1 MYHTPPQISKLV
13 PKEAFKNGLK
23 VKYYKDKDFKNLTRE
38 DTVENIDLYWYT
50 GRPDYVTN
58 SEYSVHWEGT
68 IVAPETGK
76 YQFQIKSFDSRVIIF
91 NGKKLNVELS
101 CNEPYFEFLELE
113 KGKEYPII
121 CETQN
126 NQTGAA
132 RFQLYWKTPSDFE
145 KEKQKAEKPKTR
157 DVYLPERFNWV
168 DYWTGKVYEGGKSYT
183 FEAPIEKIPI
193 LIKQGSI
200 LPIGQE
206 IQYANENP
214 FGELELRIYQG
225 ADGKFLLYEDEGD
238 NLNYQTGK
246 YSLIK
251 FIYKEAEKTLKILK
265 REGEF
270 EGMKKERI
278 FKVTV
283 GEKVIKT
290 VNYKGEEI
298 EIKL

>member
-1 MYHTPPQISKLV
+1 MPYIYSLAGRTYIEDYTMMRGLTMDFPKDKKVYEIKDEFMFGDSILVSPVTDYMYHTPPQISKLV

-126 NQTGAA
+126 NQTELQDSNYIGKHLLILKK
-132 RFQLYWKTPSDFE
+132 RNK
-145 KEKQKAEKPKTR
+145 KQKNQKLEMFI
-157 DVYLPERFNWV
+157 YLK
-168 DYWTGKVYEGGKSYT
+168 DS
-183 FEAPIEKIPI
+183 I
-193 LIKQGSI
+193 GSI
-200 LPIGQE
+200 IGQ
-206 IQYANENP
+206 A
-214 FGELELRIYQG
+214 
-225 ADGKFLLYEDEGD
+225 
-238 NLNYQTGK
+238 K
-246 YSLIK
+246 Y
-251 FIYKEAEKTLKILK
+251 
-265 REGEF
+265 
-270 EGMKKERI
+270 MK
-278 FKVTV
+278 
-283 GEKVIKT
+283 GEKVIHLRHLLKK
-290 VNYKGEEI
+290 Y
-298 EIKL
+298 LF